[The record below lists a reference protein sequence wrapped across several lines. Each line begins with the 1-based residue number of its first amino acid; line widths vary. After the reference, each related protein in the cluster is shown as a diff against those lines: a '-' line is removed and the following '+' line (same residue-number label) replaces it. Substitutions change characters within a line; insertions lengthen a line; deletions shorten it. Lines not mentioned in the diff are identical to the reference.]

1 MKRVIFCLLSMLI
14 CTSGAWA
21 QYSISGK
28 VTDEAGGAL
37 SGAIMR
43 IDGTNMGT
51 VTDDN
56 GDYTLSV
63 ADKGSYTISTSYVG
77 YVAAK
82 QTVEVKSM
90 GVTGLNFLLNA
101 DAIGL
106 SDVVVTGVMNPKS
119 KMESSVSISTMN
131 AQAIESTVA
140 RGTAEVL
147 RSIPGIRSEASGGDG
162 NTNITVRGV
171 PISAGGSKYLQLQED
186 GLPVLLFGD
195 IAFATQD
202 IFLRVDNSINR
213 IEAIRGGSASTL
225 ATNSPAGIINFI
237 SNTGAVQSSSVGTTF
252 GLDHNSFRTDFS
264 MGTPLSEDISF
275 HVGGFVRQGEGV
287 RTAGFTANNGAQIK
301 ANLTKRFNNGHV
313 RLYYKYL
320 NDRTAAYMPMPIQ
333 VSGTNSSPKWESVNG
348 FDAKSGTIH
357 TPYLSQN
364 LGLGGDGSS
373 RLVNVADG
381 MHPVSN
387 AVGTEFM
394 FELGNGFRVENRNR
408 FAFNH
413 GRFLAPFPAEIG
425 TGTNL
430 ANSVAALLG
439 DTTNTASLQYTDG
452 TAFNNSN
459 QALRIHMFDTE
470 LRNFNNLVNDLKV
483 TKSFGIATINLGYF
497 VAQQNVQMSWLWNS
511 YLQEMKG
518 ENARLLNVVDAGG
531 NVLSQ
536 NGLYAYGVPAWG
548 NCCQR
553 GYDAHYSIK
562 APYAGV
568 ELAVND
574 NLNIDA
580 SLRWDSGKVTGSYA
594 GTSQSTLDVH
604 HDGVI
609 SATEQS
615 VSAINNANSSPI
627 NYTYNYM
634 SYSLG
639 ANFKLNENNALFA
652 RYSRG
657 GAAKADRILFTS
669 NVLSDGDAK
678 GVVDYV

>member
-213 IEAIRGGSASTL
+213 IEAIRG
-225 ATNSPAGIINFI
+225 
-237 SNTGAVQSSSVGTTF
+237 
-252 GLDHNSFRTDFS
+252 
-264 MGTPLSEDISF
+264 
-275 HVGGFVRQGEGV
+275 
-287 RTAGFTANNGAQIK
+287 
-301 ANLTKRFNNGHV
+301 
-313 RLYYKYL
+313 
-320 NDRTAAYMPMPIQ
+320 
-333 VSGTNSSPKWESVNG
+333 
-348 FDAKSGTIH
+348 
-357 TPYLSQN
+357 
-364 LGLGGDGSS
+364 
-373 RLVNVADG
+373 
-381 MHPVSN
+381 
-387 AVGTEFM
+387 
-394 FELGNGFRVENRNR
+394 
-408 FAFNH
+408 
-413 GRFLAPFPAEIG
+413 
-425 TGTNL
+425 
-430 ANSVAALLG
+430 
-439 DTTNTASLQYTDG
+439 
-452 TAFNNSN
+452 
-459 QALRIHMFDTE
+459 
-470 LRNFNNLVNDLKV
+470 
-483 TKSFGIATINLGYF
+483 
-497 VAQQNVQMSWLWNS
+497 
-511 YLQEMKG
+511 
-518 ENARLLNVVDAGG
+518 
-531 NVLSQ
+531 
-536 NGLYAYGVPAWG
+536 
-548 NCCQR
+548 
-553 GYDAHYSIK
+553 
-562 APYAGV
+562 
-568 ELAVND
+568 
-574 NLNIDA
+574 
-580 SLRWDSGKVTGSYA
+580 
-594 GTSQSTLDVH
+594 
-604 HDGVI
+604 
-609 SATEQS
+609 
-615 VSAINNANSSPI
+615 
-627 NYTYNYM
+627 
-634 SYSLG
+634 
-639 ANFKLNENNALFA
+639 
-652 RYSRG
+652 
-657 GAAKADRILFTS
+657 
-669 NVLSDGDAK
+669 
-678 GVVDYV
+678 